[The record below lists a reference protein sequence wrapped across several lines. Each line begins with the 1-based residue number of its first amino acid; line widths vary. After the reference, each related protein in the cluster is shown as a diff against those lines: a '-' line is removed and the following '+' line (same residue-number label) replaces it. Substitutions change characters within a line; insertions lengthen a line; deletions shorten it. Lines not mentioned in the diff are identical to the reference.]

1 MNNQEYNDLRNID
14 KKFFLEN
21 AILIFDSSSLLGFY
35 SYKLEIAITMLE
47 QIADKFH
54 GRMYLPNHVIYE
66 YEKNR
71 DFVRKSPIKLYKDI
85 IEEKKEQQKGES
97 DQIYLNIRRDI
108 NNFNTQIDKTA
119 NSLRG
124 KLKSVKE
131 RYTNDREH
139 PFIPENFLK
148 DFSIQMEN
156 YIEMLDNIKKYQL
169 LYETDNIL
177 NDAVNLQIEKIEK
190 QLETDDLKERI
201 YQYFLLGREY
211 SFSEK
216 LSIAQEGEFRYHS
229 EIPPG
234 YKDYA
239 KRKQGQGIQIY
250 GDLFIWKQIMEI
262 CKNNH
267 YPCIF
272 VSNDVKNDW
281 NEPHDKKLIKRDLLE
296 EFFDETGQNIWKCTL
311 EEFMYSV
318 SRDLE
323 IQKEIVFKEIKEY
336 LFDYEITLLNEI
348 YPELYDDIKNNLS
361 EEVEGAIE
369 TEITDEEFEILSISL
384 KEIKEIEDS
393 SIDSLFNA
401 TYDIKAKYTRELS
414 YYEYLAKD
422 PDTKEI
428 ILSPE
433 STFESEG
440 IYVYSASIF
449 FTFLNKEI
457 KQESIDFSLQYEN
470 TKERNNHWA
479 EKNID

>member
-1 MNNQEYNDLRNID
+1 MNSKEYNDLRNTD
-14 KKFFLEN
+14 KKVFLDN
-21 AILIFDSSSLLGFY
+21 AILIFDSSSLLKFY
-35 SYKLEIAITMLE
+35 SYKLEIAVTMLE
-47 QIADKFH
+47 QIADKFQ
-54 GRMYLPNHVIYE
+54 GRMYLPDHVIYE

-71 DFVRKSPIKLYKDI
+71 DFVRGTPIQLYKDI
-85 IEEKKEQQKGES
+85 IEKKEQQKGES

-108 NNFNTQIDKTA
+108 NNFNTQIDKTI
-119 NSLRG
+119 NSLKG

-139 PFIPENFLK
+139 PFIPEIFLK
-148 DFSIQMEN
+148 EFSIHIEG
-156 YIEMLDNIKKYQL
+156 YIEMLGDIIKYPL
-169 LYETDNIL
+169 LNETDNIL
-177 NDAVNLQIEKIEK
+177 NEAISLQIENIEN
-190 QLETDDLKERI
+190 QLETDSLKERI

-211 SFSEK
+211 PFSEK

-234 YKDYA
+234 YKDYD
-239 KRKQGQGIQIY
+239 KRKKGQGIQIY

-262 CKNNH
+262 CKNKH
-267 YPCIF
+267 HPCIF

-281 NEPHDKKLIKRDLLE
+281 NESYDKTLIKRDLLE

-311 EEFMYSV
+311 EEFMYSI
-318 SRDLE
+318 SRDLD
-323 IQKEIVFKEIKEY
+323 IQKEIVFKEIEEY
-336 LFDYEITLLNEI
+336 LFDYEVTILNEI
-348 YPELYDDIKNNLS
+348 YPELYDDVKNNLS
-361 EEVEGAIE
+361 EAIEGAIE

-384 KEIKEIEDS
+384 KDIKKIDNS
-393 SIDSLFNA
+393 SIDNLFNA

-470 TKERNNHWA
+470 TKEKNNHWT